1 LVTTGENML
10 MEKVESDLKIAM
22 KEKNEAKLS
31 TLRMLKAATKN
42 KEIEKKVK
50 SLSETDILEVI
61 QKQVKQRKDSIADFQ
76 KANRQ
81 DLVKKEKNEIT
92 ILEQYLPK
100 PLSEAELKV
109 LIQKAVQTVGA
120 KTKADMGKVMK
131 EIMPQ
136 VIGKADGKQVNQ
148 ILSSLLT

>member
-1 LVTTGENML
+1 MGKIET
-10 MEKVESDLKIAM
+10 DLKNAM
-22 KEKNEAKLS
+22 KAKDETKLS
-31 TLRMLKAATKN
+31 TLRMLKAAIKN

-50 SLSETDILEVI
+50 SLSETDILEAI
-61 QKQVKQRKDSIADFQ
+61 QKQVKQRKDSIADFE

-81 DLVKKEKNEIT
+81 DLVKKETGEVS

-100 PLSEAELKV
+100 PFSEAELKI

-120 KTKADMGKVMK
+120 KTRADIGKVMK

-136 VIGKADGKQVNQ
+136 ITGKADGKQVNQ
-148 ILSSLLT
+148 ILSTMLS

>member
-1 LVTTGENML
+1 MGKIET
-10 MEKVESDLKIAM
+10 DLKNAM
-22 KEKNEAKLS
+22 KERDEAKLS
-31 TLRMLKAATKN
+31 TLRMLKAAIKN

-50 SLSETDILEVI
+50 SLSETDILEAI
-61 QKQVKQRKDSIADFQ
+61 QKQVKQRKDSIADFE

-81 DLVKKEKNEIT
+81 DLVKKETGEVS

-100 PLSEAELKV
+100 PFSEAELKI

-120 KTKADMGKVMK
+120 KTRADIGKVMK

-136 VIGKADGKQVNQ
+136 ITGKADGKQVNQ
-148 ILSSLLT
+148 ILSTMLS

>member
-1 LVTTGENML
+1 ML

>member
-1 LVTTGENML
+1 MGKIET
-10 MEKVESDLKIAM
+10 DLKNAM
-22 KEKNEAKLS
+22 KERDEAKLS
-31 TLRMLKAATKN
+31 TLRMLKAAIKN

-50 SLSETDILEVI
+50 SLSETDILEAI
-61 QKQVKQRKDSIADFQ
+61 QKQVKQRKDSIADFE

-81 DLVKKEKNEIT
+81 DLVKKETGEVS

-100 PLSEAELKV
+100 PFSEAELKI

-120 KTKADMGKVMK
+120 KTKADIGKVMK

-136 VIGKADGKQVNQ
+136 ITGKADGKQVNQ
-148 ILSSLLT
+148 ILSTMLN